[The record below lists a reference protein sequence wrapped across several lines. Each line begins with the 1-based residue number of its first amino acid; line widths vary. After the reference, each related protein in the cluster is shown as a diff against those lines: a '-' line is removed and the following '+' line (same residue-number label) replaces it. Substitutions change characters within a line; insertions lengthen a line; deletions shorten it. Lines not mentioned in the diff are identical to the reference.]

1 MEFTYPEMESKVLC
15 NVYYNNN
22 LCIKYIINLLCI
34 ICIMN
39 DLFFP
44 SRFIY
49 IVNSLIGELTVHNK
63 SKDGSLTYIDVS
75 YSASHSTIKH

>member
-15 NVYYNNN
+15 NVNYNN
-22 LCIKYIINLLCI
+22 LKYIINLLCI

-63 SKDGSLTYIDVS
+63 SQDGSLTYIDVS